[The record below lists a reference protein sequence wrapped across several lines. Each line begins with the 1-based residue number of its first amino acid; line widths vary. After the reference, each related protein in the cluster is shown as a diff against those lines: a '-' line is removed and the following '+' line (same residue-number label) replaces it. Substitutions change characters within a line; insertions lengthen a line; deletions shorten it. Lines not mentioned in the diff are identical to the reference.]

1 MLQLWRCLVLAF
13 WHDGFQSP
21 LLPHLK
27 RATFFFIF
35 FFSFSF
41 SNNFFLYIHILI
53 WFNTMTSIY
62 PDTIMPPSL
71 DYIPLTTDN
80 LMKKA
85 QCELTTSI
93 PPTVLVER
101 YCQDMM
107 TVSPNSV
114 ASPIKRRKQRSTS
127 SSSHKIRPSSQRRQ
141 SSSIKSSTSTTRDNT
156 VMESPR
162 LLPFPYHNDS
172 LFLPTVE
179 QHRRMERAK
188 SVASIRSSS
197 SFGNHQQQQPL
208 GSQLAPSSAR
218 SSTAFSASLPP
229 PPLSP
234 KRQRSAPPTLSRR
247 PKALPPQRFCEVSM
261 PSTVPM
267 TQYQQKRDKQH
278 LPAPSSPEIL
288 PSRPTK
294 KQTTSST
301 LPYSWLRKVWKLL
314 KKSSLRHRLS
324 SSTKAMASV
333 VS

>member
-1 MLQLWRCLVLAF
+1 
-13 WHDGFQSP
+13 
-21 LLPHLK
+21 
-27 RATFFFIF
+27 
-35 FFSFSF
+35 
-41 SNNFFLYIHILI
+41 
-53 WFNTMTSIY
+53 MTSIH
-62 PDTIMPPSL
+62 PDIVIPSSL
-71 DYIPLTTDN
+71 NYIPLTTDN

-85 QCELTTSI
+85 QYELTASI
-93 PPTVLVER
+93 PPTVLVEQ

-114 ASPIKRRKQRSTS
+114 AAPMKRRKQRSAS

-141 SSSIKSSTSTTRDNT
+141 SSSIKSSTSTSRDNT

-197 SFGNHQQQQPL
+197 SFGNPQYPTTPTPNSSNIIQ
-208 GSQLAPSSAR
+208 SAR
-218 SSTAFSASLPP
+218 SSTAFTPSLPP
-229 PPLSP
+229 PPSP
-234 KRQRSAPPTLSRR
+234 KRQRSAPPSLSRR
-247 PKALPPQRFCEVSM
+247 PKALQHQPFNEVSI
-261 PSTVPM
+261 PSPLHTM
-267 TQYQQKRDKQH
+267 HYQQKRNQQFTKGPTV
-278 LPAPSSPEIL
+278 LSPSSTSDTL
-288 PSRPTK
+288 PSRHSSSSSSK
-294 KQTTSST
+294 KQKASSPT

-314 KKSSLRHRLS
+314 KKSSWRHRLS